1 MLNYFIYMLPA
12 LILSVIAQLY
22 VNSAYSKWS
31 KVRNYHNLTGTDA
44 AEQLISRLGMNDIRL
59 KRTRGTLSD
68 HYDPRNHTLALSE
81 GVADQPSVAAMA
93 IAAHELG
100 HAQQERDG
108 YGPLKLRSA
117 LVPMVN
123 LGSTFGWIMLLLGL
137 MLQLGG
143 LAQLGVILFSAGL
156 VFSLV
161 TLPVELNASKRAKQM
176 LVENGLVVNEEE
188 KKGVASVLNAAAL
201 TYVAG
206 LATSLLQL
214 LYFAT
219 LARGVGRRN

>member
-1 MLNYFIYMLPA
+1 MPYYFIFMIPA
-12 LILSVIAQLY
+12 LILSLGSQLY

-31 KVRNYHNLTGTDA
+31 KVRNYHNLTGTDT

-59 KRTRGTLSD
+59 TSARGTLTD

-81 GVADQPSVAAMA
+81 GVAEQPSVAAMA

-108 YGPLKLRSA
+108 YGPLRLRSA

-123 LGSTFGWIMLLLGL
+123 IGSTLGWFMILLGL
-137 MLQLGG
+137 ILQVSG
-143 LAQLGVILFSAGL
+143 LAQLGVILFSAGAI
-156 VFSLV
+156 FSLV

-176 LVENGLVVNEEE
+176 LAENGLVVNEEE

-214 LYFAT
+214 FYFAS
-219 LARGVGRRN
+219 LAGFGRRN

>member
-1 MLNYFIYMLPA
+1 MPYYFIFMIPA
-12 LILSVIAQLY
+12 LILSLGSQIY
-22 VNSAYSKWS
+22 VNSTYNKWS
-31 KVRNYHNLTGTDA
+31 KVRNYHNLTGVDT
-44 AEQLISRLGMNDIRL
+44 AEQLIFRLGMNDIRL
-59 KRTRGTLSD
+59 TRSRGTLSD
-68 HYDPRNHTLALSE
+68 HYDPRNHTLALSQ

-108 YGPLKLRSA
+108 YGPLRLRSA

-123 LGSTFGWIMLLLGL
+123 IGSTLGWFMILLGL
-137 MLQLGG
+137 ILQVSG
-143 LAQLGVILFSAGL
+143 LAQLGVILFSAGAI
-156 VFSLV
+156 FSLV

-176 LVENGLVVNEEE
+176 LAENGLVVNEEE

-214 LYFAT
+214 FYFAS
-219 LARGVGRRN
+219 LAGFGRRN

>member
-1 MLNYFIYMLPA
+1 MNYYFMYMLPA
-12 LILSVIAQLY
+12 LILSVVAQLY

-31 KVRNYHNLTGTDA
+31 KVRNYHNLTGTDT

-59 KRTRGTLSD
+59 TRIRGTLSD

-81 GVADQPSVAAMA
+81 GVAEQPSIAAMA

-108 YGPLKLRSA
+108 YGPLRLRSA
-117 LVPMVN
+117 LVPLVN
-123 LGSTFGWIMLLLGL
+123 IGSTFGWFLLLIGL
-137 MLQLGG
+137 ILQVSG
-143 LAQLGVILFSAGL
+143 LAQLGVILFSAGAI
-156 VFSLV
+156 FSLV

-176 LVENGLVVNEEE
+176 LAENGLVVNEEE

-214 LYFAT
+214 FYFAS
-219 LARGVGRRN
+219 LAGFGRRN

>member
-1 MLNYFIYMLPA
+1 MPYYFIFMIPA
-12 LILSVIAQLY
+12 LILSLGSQLY

-31 KVRNYHNLTGTDA
+31 KVRNYHNLTGTDT

-59 KRTRGTLSD
+59 TSARGTLTD
-68 HYDPRNHTLALSE
+68 HYDPRNHTLALSQ

-108 YGPLKLRSA
+108 YGPLRLRSA

-123 LGSTFGWIMLLLGL
+123 IGSTLGWFMILLGL
-137 MLQLGG
+137 ILQVSG
-143 LAQLGVILFSAGL
+143 LAQLGVILFSAGAI
-156 VFSLV
+156 FSLV

-176 LVENGLVVNEEE
+176 LAENGLVVNEEE

-214 LYFAT
+214 FYFAS
-219 LARGVGRRN
+219 LAGFGRRN

>member
-1 MLNYFIYMLPA
+1 MPYYFIFMIPA
-12 LILSVIAQLY
+12 LILSLGSQLY

-31 KVRNYHNLTGTDA
+31 KVRNYHNLTGTDT
-44 AEQLISRLGMNDIRL
+44 AEQLISRLAMNDIRL
-59 KRTRGTLSD
+59 TRTRGTLSD

-81 GVADQPSVAAMA
+81 GVAEQPSVAAMA

-108 YGPLKLRSA
+108 YGPLRLRSA

-123 LGSTFGWIMLLLGL
+123 IGSTLGWFMILLGL
-137 MLQLGG
+137 ILQVSG
-143 LAQLGVILFSAGL
+143 LAQLGVILFSAGAI
-156 VFSLV
+156 FSLV

-176 LVENGLVVNEEE
+176 LAENGLVVHDEE

-214 LYFAT
+214 FYFAS
-219 LARGVGRRN
+219 LAGFGRRN

>member
-1 MLNYFIYMLPA
+1 MYYYFIYMLPA
-12 LILSVIAQLY
+12 LILSVVAQLY

-31 KVRNYHNLTGTDA
+31 KVRNYHNLTGTDT

-81 GVADQPSVAAMA
+81 EVADQPSVAAMA

-108 YGPLKLRSA
+108 YGPLRLRSA
-117 LVPMVN
+117 LVPLVN
-123 LGSTFGWIMLLLGL
+123 IGSTFGWIMLLIGL

-176 LVENGLVVNEEE
+176 LAENGLVVNEEE

-214 LYFAT
+214 MYFAT
-219 LARGVGRRN
+219 LARGVGRRS

>member
-1 MLNYFIYMLPA
+1 MPYYFIFMIPA
-12 LILSVIAQLY
+12 LILSLGSQLY

-31 KVRNYHNLTGTDA
+31 KVRNYHNLTGTDT

-59 KRTRGTLSD
+59 TSARGTLSD
-68 HYDPRNHTLALSE
+68 HYDPRNHTLALSQ

-108 YGPLKLRSA
+108 YGPLRLRSA
-117 LVPMVN
+117 LVPLVN
-123 LGSTFGWIMLLLGL
+123 IGSTFGWIMLLIGL
-137 MLQLGG
+137 ILQVSG
-143 LAQLGVILFSAGL
+143 LAQLGVILFSAGAI
-156 VFSLV
+156 FSLV

-176 LVENGLVVNEEE
+176 LAENGLVVNEEE

-214 LYFAT
+214 FYFAS
-219 LARGVGRRN
+219 LAGFGRRN

>member
-1 MLNYFIYMLPA
+1 MNYYFMYMLPA
-12 LILSVIAQLY
+12 LILSVVAQLY

-31 KVRNYHNLTGTDA
+31 KVRNYHNLTGTDT

-59 KRTRGTLSD
+59 TRTRGTLSD
-68 HYDPRNHTLALSE
+68 HYDPRNHTLALSQ

-108 YGPLKLRSA
+108 YAPLRLRSA
-117 LVPMVN
+117 LVPLVN
-123 LGSTFGWIMLLLGL
+123 IGSTFGWIMLLIGL
-137 MLQLGG
+137 ILQVSG
-143 LAQLGVILFSAGL
+143 LAQLGVILFSAGAI
-156 VFSLV
+156 FSLV
-161 TLPVELNASKRAKQM
+161 TLPVEINASKRAKQM
-176 LVENGLVVNEEE
+176 LAENGLVVNEEE

-214 LYFAT
+214 FYFAS
-219 LARGVGRRN
+219 LAGFGRRN

>member
-1 MLNYFIYMLPA
+1 MNYYFMYMLPA
-12 LILSVIAQLY
+12 LILSVVAQLY

-31 KVRNYHNLTGTDA
+31 KVRNYHNLTGTDT

>member
-1 MLNYFIYMLPA
+1 MFYYFIYMLPA
-12 LILSVIAQLY
+12 LILSVVAQLY

-31 KVRNYHNLTGTDA
+31 KVRNYHNLTGTDT

-59 KRTRGTLSD
+59 TRIRGTLSD

-81 GVADQPSVAAMA
+81 GVAEQPSIAAMA

-108 YGPLKLRSA
+108 YGPLRLRSA
-117 LVPMVN
+117 LVPLVN
-123 LGSTFGWIMLLLGL
+123 IGSTFGWFLLLIGL
-137 MLQLGG
+137 ILQVSG
-143 LAQLGVILFSAGL
+143 LAQLGVILFSAGAI
-156 VFSLV
+156 FSLV

-176 LVENGLVVNEEE
+176 LAENGLVVNEEE

-214 LYFAT
+214 FYFAS
-219 LARGVGRRN
+219 LAGFGRRD

>member
-1 MLNYFIYMLPA
+1 MLYYFIFMIPA
-12 LILSVIAQLY
+12 LVLSLGAQIY
-22 VNSAYSKWS
+22 VNSTYNKWS
-31 KVRNYHNLTGTDA
+31 KVRNYHNLTGVDT

-59 KRTRGTLSD
+59 TSTRGTLTD
-68 HYDPRNHTLALSE
+68 HYDPRNHTLALSQ

-93 IAAHELG
+93 VAAHELG

-123 LGSTFGWIMLLLGL
+123 IGSTLGWFMILLGL
-137 MLQLGG
+137 ILQVTG
-143 LAQLGVILFSAGL
+143 LAQLGVILFSAGAI
-156 VFSLV
+156 FSLV

-176 LVENGLVVNEEE
+176 LAENGLVVNEEE

-214 LYFAT
+214 FYFAS
-219 LARGVGRRN
+219 LAGFGRRN

>member
-176 LVENGLVVNEEE
+176 LAENGLVVNEEE

-214 LYFAT
+214 MYFAT

>member
-1 MLNYFIYMLPA
+1 MPYYFIFMIPA
-12 LILSVIAQLY
+12 LILSIGSQLY

-31 KVRNYHNLTGTDA
+31 KVRNYHNLTGTDT

-59 KRTRGTLSD
+59 TSARGTLSD
-68 HYDPRNHTLALSE
+68 HYDPRNHTLALSQ

-108 YGPLKLRSA
+108 YGPLRLRSA

-123 LGSTFGWIMLLLGL
+123 IGSTLGWFMILLGL
-137 MLQLGG
+137 ILQVSG
-143 LAQLGVILFSAGL
+143 LAQLGVILFSAGAI
-156 VFSLV
+156 FSLV

-176 LVENGLVVNEEE
+176 LAENGLVVNEEE

-206 LATSLLQL
+206 LVTSLLQL
-214 LYFAT
+214 FYFAS
-219 LARGVGRRN
+219 LAGFGRRN

>member
-22 VNSAYSKWS
+22 VNSAYNKWS